1 MILKNDFFNLMIN
14 SVFGIVSTI
23 AKLCYMDRDSVIIH
37 VKTEDVSEDVA
48 NDVENEFDTS
58 NYEVKRPSPKG
69 KNKKVIGLMKDELG
83 EKTMTEFV
91 HT

>member
-1 MILKNDFFNLMIN
+1 MILKNDFFNVMIN
-14 SVFGIVSTI
+14 SVFGIVSTN
-23 AKLCYMDRDSVIIH
+23 AKLCYMDSVIIH

-69 KNKKVIGLMKDELG
+69 KNKKVIGLMKDKLG

>member
-1 MILKNDFFNLMIN
+1 MIN
-14 SVFGIVSTI
+14 SVFGIVATN
-23 AKLCYMDRDSVIIH
+23 AKLCYVDRDSFIIH

-48 NDVENEFDTS
+48 NDVDNEFDTS

-69 KNKKVIGLMKDELG
+69 KNKEVIGLMKDKLG